1 VRATGLFVTDY
12 LSTAGEDDSP
22 ARASAS
28 SGHGD
33 LVRKDAER
41 EHEVS
46 LPIRKCDSRQ
56 SSQVKQGNHATNDAF
71 DHYENAMAA
80 LFRFQKR
87 VEGSAKS

>member
-1 VRATGLFVTDY
+1 VHATGLFVTDY

-28 SGHGD
+28 GQGD
-33 LVRKDAER
+33 LVRKGAER
-41 EHEVS
+41 EHEVC
-46 LPIRKCDSRQ
+46 LPNRKCDSRQ
-56 SSQVKQGNHATNDAF
+56 SQVKQGNHATNDAF